1 MPYLGKIVGTIV
13 GVVIAVATRQTWL
26 ALLGLIL
33 GHQFDKGFAERFSYA
48 GQDSFDPRLDRLPDS
63 FVKALFQTMGHLAK
77 ADGRVSEDE
86 IRAARALM
94 HRLGLGPAQ
103 IRWAIEWFDGG
114 KQQIFSLISTLRRL
128 RQESARRS
136 ETRGLFVRLLMEV
149 SLSKDRLHQR
159 ERAIYWT
166 ICTELDIGRVELAQ
180 LEAMIRARR
189 GFRRSPQGS
198 ADAERVNGAYRAL
211 GLKQSSTNAEIKQA
225 YRRLMNKN
233 HPDKLVSKNP
243 DAAEITE
250 AERKTKEIR
259 SAYEMLKARRS
270 IR

>member
-114 KQQIFSLISTLRRL
+114 KQQNFSLISTLRRL
-128 RQESARRS
+128 TRESARRN

-159 ERAIYWT
+159 
-166 ICTELDIGRVELAQ
+166 
-180 LEAMIRARR
+180 
-189 GFRRSPQGS
+189 P
-198 ADAERVNGAYRAL
+198 
-211 GLKQSSTNAEIKQA
+211 
-225 YRRLMNKN
+225 
-233 HPDKLVSKNP
+233 
-243 DAAEITE
+243 
-250 AERKTKEIR
+250 
-259 SAYEMLKARRS
+259 
-270 IR
+270 